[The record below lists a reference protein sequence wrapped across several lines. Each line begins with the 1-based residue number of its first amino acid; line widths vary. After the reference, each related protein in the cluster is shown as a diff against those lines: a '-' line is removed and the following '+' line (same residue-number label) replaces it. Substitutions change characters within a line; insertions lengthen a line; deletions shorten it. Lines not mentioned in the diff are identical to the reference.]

1 MNSIWTTPAVAAC
14 LSLAATASLAPD
26 LRVAVNQGNP
36 PFEFEDR
43 NGKLTGF
50 EVEVIQAVAQRLN
63 KSVEFSSMPFNM
75 LFAAVQSGRADV
87 ALGAITITAKRLE
100 NVAFTQP
107 IIDSNQC
114 VAALSDGPVKRV
126 EQLKGRDVG
135 VITGTV
141 GEIWAARSQQEHAYK
156 EIRRYDGNIEPM
168 MDLASQ
174 RTAASINDCPI
185 MAWYIRD
192 KPQFSIIHE
201 VMTGDRNALMLPKAS
216 PLLDAIN
223 QEIGRMKT
231 DGSLPGLYR
240 KWFNAEAGPQSSTV
254 KIEAIPAV
262 Q

>member
-14 LSLAATASLAPD
+14 LPGRHRQPAAD

-114 VAALSDGPVKRV
+114 VAALGRSRQARGAAKGARCRRHHRHGGRDLGRPVPTGTRLQGNPPLRRQYRADDGPG
-126 EQLKGRDVG
+126 L
-135 VITGTV
+135 
-141 GEIWAARSQQEHAYK
+141 AAHRREH
-156 EIRRYDGNIEPM
+156 
-168 MDLASQ
+168 Q
-174 RTAASINDCPI
+174 RLPDHG
-185 MAWYIRD
+185 WYIRD

-223 QEIGRMKT
+223 QK
-231 DGSLPGLYR
+231 S
-240 KWFNAEAGPQSSTV
+240 AA
-254 KIEAIPAV
+254 
-262 Q
+262 

>member
-1 MNSIWTTPAVAAC
+1 M
-14 LSLAATASLAPD
+14 
-26 LRVAVNQGNP
+26 
-36 PFEFEDR
+36 
-43 NGKLTGF
+43 
-50 EVEVIQAVAQRLN
+50 
-63 KSVEFSSMPFNM
+63 
-75 LFAAVQSGRADV
+75 
-87 ALGAITITAKRLE
+87 
-100 NVAFTQP
+100 
-107 IIDSNQC
+107 
-114 VAALSDGPVKRV
+114 

-240 KWFNAEAGPQSSTV
+240 KWFNAEAGPESSTV

>member
-1 MNSIWTTPAVAAC
+1 MDHARRGGLPF
-14 LSLAATASLAPD
+14 LAATASLAAD

-114 VAALSDGPVKRV
+114 VAAPR
-126 EQLKGRDVG
+126 
-135 VITGTV
+135 TV
-141 GEIWAARSQQEHAYK
+141 PS
-156 EIRRYDGNIEPM
+156 
-168 MDLASQ
+168 S
-174 RTAASINDCPI
+174 
-185 MAWYIRD
+185 AW
-192 KPQFSIIHE
+192 
-201 VMTGDRNALMLPKAS
+201 
-216 PLLDAIN
+216 
-223 QEIGRMKT
+223 
-231 DGSLPGLYR
+231 
-240 KWFNAEAGPQSSTV
+240 SS
-254 KIEAIPAV
+254 
-262 Q
+262 